1 VSFISATLGASVPAS
16 VAVVLV
22 WEVYVETITVVAS
35 RPNTFSLSEMETLV
49 GSALVIV
56 VLAWMVLARMRRQR
70 HQPHA

>member
-1 VSFISATLGASVPAS
+1 
-16 VAVVLV
+16 
-22 WEVYVETITVVAS
+22 VETITVVAS